1 MTLLVGGVLLL
12 ASVESH
18 SSTASAGAFGRPQRT
33 LRPRVRRC
41 TASMSPNLLCDWGVP
56 VASVTNPDGLPT
68 IGAPLGEIITDV
80 VGFDVPDLFVP
91 TFGTGPVGKVG

>member
-1 MTLLVGGVLLL
+1 M
-12 ASVESH
+12 
-18 SSTASAGAFGRPQRT
+18 
-33 LRPRVRRC
+33 
-41 TASMSPNLLCDWGVP
+41 
-56 VASVTNPDGLPT
+56 ASVTNPDGLPT